1 MSPSLPQIPPM
12 ALRSCQPHWPPPPL
26 ASCLGRPHPIQ
37 VPPPPL
43 NSQRQCILAPGNWVW
58 DAKGMCLPLLLKGLN
73 VLPTSPFWG
82 QGHFLVF
89 VRALP
94 PMARKHQSSRGWHST
109 CQFYILTSIAQER
122 VGPDCHVAA
131 VCLCTKHFNL
141 SEPPAFHWGIVS
153 SDVIQTLLR
162 MCLGTS
168 SIMLRMYAARGK
180 SA

>member
-1 MSPSLPQIPPM
+1 
-12 ALRSCQPHWPPPPL
+12 
-26 ASCLGRPHPIQ
+26 
-37 VPPPPL
+37 
-43 NSQRQCILAPGNWVW
+43 
-58 DAKGMCLPLLLKGLN
+58 MCLPLLLKGLN

-82 QGHFLVF
+82 QVHFLVF

-94 PMARKHQSSRGWHST
+94 PMAGKHQHSRGWHST

-122 VGPDCHVAA
+122 VGPDCHGVA

-153 SDVIQTLLR
+153 SDIVQAPLR
-162 MCLGTS
+162 MCLGTF
-168 SIMLRMYAARGK
+168 SIMLRMYAAQGK